1 MLGAGAISL
10 FVDLF
15 CLFVLCWL
23 NLFLVVISFVKGD
36 DG

>member
-1 MLGAGAISL
+1 MLEAGAISL

-15 CLFVLCWL
+15 CFGWAQSLLLF
-23 NLFLVVISFVKGD
+23 ISFVKGD

>member
-15 CLFVLCWL
+15 CVFCVGSISSLL
-23 NLFLVVISFVKGD
+23 VISFVKGD